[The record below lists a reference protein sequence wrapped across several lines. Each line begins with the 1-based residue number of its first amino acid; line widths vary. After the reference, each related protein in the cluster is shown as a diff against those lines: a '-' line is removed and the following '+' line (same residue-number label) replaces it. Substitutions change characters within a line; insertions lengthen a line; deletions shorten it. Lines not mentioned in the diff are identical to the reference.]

1 MTVSYSSKLF
11 VYNIDSWVNFSCL
24 THNKYVNQFIN
35 ETYEYRN
42 FLIAVSCSSVKLQ
55 NSTNVDEN
63 VV

>member
-1 MTVSYSSKLF
+1 MTVSYSSILF
-11 VYNIDSWVNFSCL
+11 VYNIDSWV
-24 THNKYVNQFIN
+24 THNKYVNQFVN

-42 FLIAVSCSSVKLQ
+42 FLITVSCSSVKLQ